1 MLVLSRKV
9 DESLV
14 IGEDIV
20 LTVLAVE
27 GEKVKIGVTAP
38 REIRILRQEIFQAI
52 QEQEQIIEHL
62 SQQEEAPDTF
72 AELRKLLVEEAVPE
86 PEVDKSPVP
95 VVKK

>member
-1 MLVLSRKV
+1 V

-14 IGEDIV
+14 IGDDIV

-27 GEKVKIGVTAP
+27 GDKVKIGVAAP

-62 SQQEEAPDTF
+62 SQQEEEPDSF
-72 AELRKLLVEEAVPE
+72 AELRKLLVEVAAPDTET
-86 PEVDKSPVP
+86 DKSPVP
-95 VVKK
+95 

>member
-14 IGEDIV
+14 IGDDIV

-27 GEKVKIGVTAP
+27 GDKVKLGVAAP

-52 QEQEQIIEHL
+52 QEQEQIIEYL
-62 SQQEEAPDTF
+62 SQQEGEPDSFT
-72 AELRKLLVEEAVPE
+72 ELRKLLVEVAESE
-86 PEVDKSPVP
+86 PETETEKSPVT
-95 VVKK
+95 

>member
-1 MLVLSRKV
+1 VLVLSRKV

-14 IGEDIV
+14 IGDNIV

-27 GEKVKIGVTAP
+27 GDKVKIGVAAP

-62 SQQEEAPDTF
+62 SQQEGEPDSF
-72 AELRKLLVEEAVPE
+72 AELRKLLVEVAEPE
-86 PEVDKSPVP
+86 PESETDKSPVT
-95 VVKK
+95 

>member
-14 IGEDIV
+14 IGDDIV

-27 GEKVKIGVTAP
+27 GDKVKIGVAAP

-62 SQQEEAPDTF
+62 SQQEAESDSF
-72 AELRKLLVEEAVPE
+72 AELRKLLVEEAAPDPE
-86 PEVDKSPVP
+86 PETDKSPVT
-95 VVKK
+95 